1 AIRSYI
7 ETQEFSRLPTQPG
20 QPGDPRSTSYS
31 ALEPDFNQVGPLTL
45 EIYSRANSRAP
56 FESPTEDPNYPYVI
70 PADDASMF
78 DTGYI
83 SDPTQQLVDFKWTG
97 RLTSF
102 LIESNSL
109 GGNFIWGEPMIWAV
123 PGDGR
128 RTG

>member
-1 AIRSYI
+1 M
-7 ETQEFSRLPTQPG
+7 
-20 QPGDPRSTSYS
+20 
-31 ALEPDFNQVGPLTL
+31 

-56 FESPTEDPNYPYVI
+56 FESPSDDPAYPYII
-70 PADDASMF
+70 PADTGSMF

-83 SDPTQQLVDFKWTG
+83 SPATDQLVDFKWTG

-109 GGNFIWGEPMIWAV
+109 GGNFVWGTPMIWAA